1 MSDHEISDSLFEE
14 RTLKTDNFLAV
25 ATDVRS
31 ALVSH
36 RPDSVSRR
44 QGMHHPNQMQKTDRQ
59 PKFPLQKEPAQLWK
73 WLDTLLKVMPPH
85 NVNDRCWDSMSHSD
99 ANRSS
104 ENLQKLTQ
112 LKSARNGTRPPH
124 QRIQSLTK
132 TLENKTV
139 CQPHTHRVITAT
151 EKNNNTLERTHHLQL
166 ISDVTDLIP
175 FFCQQRM

>member
-1 MSDHEISDSLFEE
+1 M
-14 RTLKTDNFLAV
+14 
-25 ATDVRS
+25 ATDARS

-36 RPDSVSRR
+36 QPDLVNTR
-44 QGMHHPNQMQKTDRQ
+44 QGMHHPNQMKKIRPITLQ
-59 PKFPLQKEPAQLWK
+59 PELSPRREPAQLGK

-85 NVNDRCWDSMSHSD
+85 NVNDGCWDSMSHSD

-124 QRIQSLTK
+124 QHTQSHRK

-151 EKNNNTLERTHHLQL
+151 EKNNNTLERTHHLQP